1 MRFLAPGWLAL
12 LAAAAALAI
21 AYVVVQRRRGRYA
34 VRFAA
39 LPLLERVM
47 PRGPGWRR
55 HVPAV
60 FFLITM
66 AGLVLGMAR
75 PVLDVQVP
83 RERATVIVAVDVSMS
98 MGAQD
103 VPPSRIDAAVAAG
116 RQFVAE
122 LPPAF
127 PVGLVLFSGSS
138 AVAVPPTPD
147 RAAVDAAFDRIS
159 LGPGTAIGDAVLTA
173 LDAVRNAD
181 AALAPDP
188 GAGPP
193 PARIVLLS
201 DGANTTGTPIR
212 DAAAEA
218 TAAGVPVST
227 IAYGTPTGTAIVD
240 GESVRVPADVEALAE
255 LAAGSGGLAY
265 RAETAAELEAVYT
278 DIGSSVGFRTEERE
292 MTSAVLA
299 AALLA
304 AFAAAAGSLAWFSRL
319 P

>member
-12 LAAAAALAI
+12 LAAVAALAI
-21 AYVVVQRRRGRYA
+21 SYVVVQRRRGRYA

-60 FFLITM
+60 AFLLTV

-75 PVLDVQVP
+75 PMMDVQVP
-83 RERATVIVAVDVSMS
+83 RERATIVIAVDVSMS

-103 VPPSRIDAAVAAG
+103 VAPSRIEAAEAAA
-116 RQFVAE
+116 REFVAE
-122 LPPAF
+122 LPPAL

-138 AVAVPPTPD
+138 TLAVPPTPD
-147 RAAVDAAFDRIS
+147 RAAVAAAFDRIT
-159 LGPGTAIGDAVLTA
+159 LGPGTAIGDAVHTA
-173 LDAVRNAD
+173 LDAVRTDGGAD
-181 AALAPDP
+181 
-188 GAGPP
+188 PP
-193 PARIVLLS
+193 PARVVLLS
-201 DGANTTGTPIR
+201 DGANTRGTPLP
-212 DAAAEA
+212 DAAAAA

-227 IAYGTPTGTAIVD
+227 IAYGTPTGTATID
-240 GESVRVPADVEALAE
+240 GETVRVPADVDALAE
-255 LAAGSGGLAY
+255 LAAGSGGLSY
-265 RAETAAELEAVYT
+265 RAESAAELEAVYA
-278 DIGSSVGFRTEERE
+278 DIGSSVGYRTEEQE
-292 MTSAVLA
+292 VTSAVLA

-304 AFAAAAGSLAWFSRL
+304 AFAAAAGSLVWFSRL